1 MLMMMTRVE
10 ILLVFGMCVMVV
22 QLMPMVV
29 KGKTGNTTV
38 SRSPSSSSSR
48 MPSVVNVGAL
58 FTVNSVIG
66 RSVKPAVAAAVDDVN
81 KSPTVLRGITLNL
94 IQHDTNCSGFLGTIE
109 GT

>member
-1 MLMMMTRVE
+1 MLMMTRVE
-10 ILLVFGMCVMVV
+10 ILLVVCMCVMVV

-38 SRSPSSSSSR
+38 SRSSSSSSR

-81 KSPTVLRGITLNL
+81 NSPTVLRGITLNL
-94 IQHDTNCSGFLGTIE
+94 VQHDTNCSGFLGTIE